1 MVSICNVGVDKHS
14 ATLRKHVPLPD
25 QSPVLSGA
33 SERTKSP
40 GCFSS
45 RFRVDLN
52 FLRGKDPHSRTRH
65 TEGCK
70 PVSYSRLQRLLR
82 PQQGKVNHVAVPP
95 GYHRHAVVIRPPCVI
110 SHPSETPRPPVPVIS
125 LRQRP
130 CSPPSCKHL
139 ALLGFMDQMA
149 EEAESSLAAAED
161 LRLDA
166 VTQQPGPNQ
175 GNIRL

>member
-1 MVSICNVGVDKHS
+1 M
-14 ATLRKHVPLPD
+14 PL
-25 QSPVLSGA
+25 SLG
-33 SERTKSP
+33 R
-40 GCFSS
+40 
-45 RFRVDLN
+45 
-52 FLRGKDPHSRTRH
+52 
-65 TEGCK
+65 
-70 PVSYSRLQRLLR
+70 
-82 PQQGKVNHVAVPP
+82 
-95 GYHRHAVVIRPPCVI
+95 
-110 SHPSETPRPPVPVIS
+110 PSETLRPPVPVIS

-130 CSPPSCKHL
+130 FSPPSCKHL